1 MTGQSFPTFYRTK
14 HAEVLRQSQMF
25 PSTLP
30 LPSIPH
36 VLNVIDSLV
45 MPLKYS
51 LQKAFSDSNDTDF
64 HQLIFNQAKY

>member
-1 MTGQSFPTFYRTK
+1 
-14 HAEVLRQSQMF
+14 MF